1 MDLGRVP
8 RSPGGI
14 HQFVPMLHVGDA
26 VGGHTAA
33 VQELLVAQGI
43 DSQIYVELIDPE
55 TADRTRLASSYPG
68 EAQLG
73 DVLLYQFA
81 TASDLAQQLASRAE
95 TLIVNYHNVTPP
107 SLFAAW
113 DNSLAVHQVRALA
126 DLSQL
131 AARAVVGVAVS
142 EVNRQDLVAAG
153 FPATAVI
160 PPIVTLPSAAPGGHR
175 SPRRRGARWLM
186 VGRLAPNKAVED
198 AIAALLAYR
207 IRHDP
212 DAELLVVGRSAL
224 AAYSDALRRYAADLG
239 LAEAVRFSGMVSDEA
254 LAAAYASADVL
265 VVTSEHEGFCLPVV
279 EALASALPVVA
290 YREGALPE
298 VLGDA
303 GVLLDAKDPITMAD
317 AVRRLLTDA
326 AFRDRLTSAGEARL
340 STLDM
345 ASSGARLVEVLVAAK
360 EGLPWPAGVNGTPAA
375 SR

>member
-1 MDLGRVP
+1 
-8 RSPGGI
+8 
-14 HQFVPMLHVGDA
+14 
-26 VGGHTAA
+26 
-33 VQELLVAQGI
+33 
-43 DSQIYVELIDPE
+43 
-55 TADRTRLASSYPG
+55 
-68 EAQLG
+68 
-73 DVLLYQFA
+73 
-81 TASDLAQQLASRAE
+81 
-95 TLIVNYHNVTPP
+95 
-107 SLFAAW
+107 
-113 DNSLAVHQVRALA
+113 
-126 DLSQL
+126 
-131 AARAVVGVAVS
+131 
-142 EVNRQDLVAAG
+142 
-153 FPATAVI
+153 
-160 PPIVTLPSAAPGGHR
+160 
-175 SPRRRGARWLM
+175 M

-279 EALASALPVVA
+279 EALASVLPVVA

-298 VLGDA
+298 VLGEA

-375 SR
+375 VQANPGPVRRRWLGR